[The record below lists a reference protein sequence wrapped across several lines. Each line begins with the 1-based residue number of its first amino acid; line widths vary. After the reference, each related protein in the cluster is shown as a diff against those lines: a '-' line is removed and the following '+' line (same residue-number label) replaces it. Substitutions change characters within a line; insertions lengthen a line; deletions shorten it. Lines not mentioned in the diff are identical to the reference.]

1 MLTFHFLFLHVFLKD
16 QMREISSQ
24 LPIWGAIISSPPH
37 KYLKEKKK
45 NFLK

>member
-24 LPIWGAIISSPPH
+24 LPI
-37 KYLKEKKK
+37 
-45 NFLK
+45 